1 MRPTVSSP
9 LAKAIDDIR
18 SEIAKM
24 PIGVKRNILET
35 VLAKLELHHRSDEQ
49 YRFQLYRHGFADGMN
64 LIKEKLAHHGK
75 ASDHAQTQSV
85 IGKQGAP
92 VQREERSVSI
102 GSPLSDADG
111 GSVRE

>member
-1 MRPTVSSP
+1 MKPTVSSP

-35 VLAKLELHHRSDEQ
+35 VLAKLELHHRADEQ

-64 LIKEKLAHHGK
+64 LIKEKFASHGK
-75 ASDHAQTQSV
+75 TTDIDQSQLV
-85 IGKQGAP
+85 IGKKGTP
-92 VQREERSVSI
+92 VFGEKGEISI
-102 GSPLSDADG
+102 GGPSPDADG
-111 GSVRE
+111 GPVRE